1 MRLDTS
7 DPAGAEKL
15 GIELARLVDGKR
27 PSVVLISQTVE
38 DAVLGHIVGR
48 ELGIPVIR
56 IYDEEGLATSSSPIP
71 SEAKA
76 VLVSEATTEGQL
88 IDAAKALLAR
98 AGGQLIMVAALTQL
112 EGR

>member
-7 DPAGAEKL
+7 DPAGTEKL

-76 VLVSEATTEGQL
+76 VLVSEAATEGQL